1 MTADGEDAMTT
12 RETIDRLCK
21 LWPTLPAADV
31 NFLQDVEDRP
41 EAMEQRELR
50 RLEDLAEKEK
60 VTA

>member
-1 MTADGEDAMTT
+1 MTT

-50 RLEDLAEKEK
+50 RLEELAEKEK